1 MTREELQRCDEE
13 LRPLVPSETSSAVAR
28 EHARSFNE
36 DVAAVRAAL
45 LEPARDLLE
54 RGSPVRDLAA
64 CLQRSVAELTFWR
77 RVLVRVHGDAL
88 GPEPAR
94 SDCLL
99 RYVMS

>member
-13 LRPLVPSETSSAVAR
+13 LRPLVPGEASSAVAR

-36 DVAAVRAAL
+36 DVADVRAAL
-45 LEPARDLLE
+45 LEPAKDLFE
-54 RGSPVRDLAA
+54 RGSLFKDLAA
-64 CLQRSVAELTFWR
+64 CLERSVAELAFWR
-77 RVLVRVHGDAL
+77 RVLRRVHGDGL

-94 SDCLL
+94 PDCLL